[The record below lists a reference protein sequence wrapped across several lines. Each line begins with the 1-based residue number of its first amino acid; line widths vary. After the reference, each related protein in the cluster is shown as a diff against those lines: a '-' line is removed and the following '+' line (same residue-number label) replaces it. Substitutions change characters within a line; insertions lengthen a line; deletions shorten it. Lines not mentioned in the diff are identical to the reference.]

1 MLETWRLT
9 LISEI
14 KSIMQGNS
22 NYEGLCFF
30 LGAGADI
37 ASGGVLFSDL
47 KKRCLSLQGINLP
60 ETPSLLDID
69 IAFDSYFTSLDEES
83 RCAVLASL
91 LRETRTLQPSD
102 GYKLLVLLARERCI
116 SSIITTNFDNLLETT
131 ATEMGIDTFQIFAPG
146 VSIPATFL
154 INRKPQKAIYLKMH
168 GDVDGRCVT
177 HLTRKELQDREY
189 EKEYR
194 QLFQYLLVH
203 DIIVVAG
210 YSGYD
215 QKIADIFSESI
226 DSIHT
231 VYWCNPSTPDQ
242 DAPLVRVLSDA
253 GKMQY
258 IPCGFDNFI
267 EDIAGEVFKERM
279 IFRADSIFIWSLI
292 KAKVA
297 KLQDTYLK
305 NLPIRSAAS
314 VIDRRPAL
322 EQYDQFLAQ
331 NIHNMFVLI
340 GNQGVGKSAFIT
352 KILRRNEY
360 DNIYVVPI
368 TAPGSLTPNASA
380 YLVENLGYVTANP
393 MIVLYQMAEWLRENQ
408 RYMVFVFDA
417 IENSHPGKEQISKY
431 LSIIIELAYILRHVP
446 NMKFML
452 SIREEIWKSV
462 SQSLDRNYLQDILW
476 TENDSYGLSTFHL
489 DIFTID
495 ELLDAIQREQ
505 QNFDEE
511 ELISLPE
518 SIQLILRE
526 PYFCDLALRTN
537 SLKLIST
544 GGAIGLI
551 PAISRFLETQ
561 ELTIG
566 DKQALQRLAGKM
578 LLKNSAYISIMD
590 CDYQI
595 LPIDN
600 PILEISEDT
609 VSFRHPLFWEYF
621 MIRYFKL
628 QQLCDCVRQPVL
640 NQIIDLFL
648 APETNTY
655 IYESFVLYL
664 SSQDESIDQICRFLI
679 ALSRQTKSNRYSSL
693 RINQLTGRIVENW
706 AINRETELLEWV
718 KYVEKQNESFQFLSK
733 RLVYASTYME
743 DKAAYQFLDL
753 LRRNC
758 QSHISLECYVLINDR
773 FSAGL
778 QQVPAGH
785 EKEYIQEYG
794 RFLKTS
800 NPLNDLVQLLWLMGK
815 IGPDN
820 TSPERYDRIA
830 ACVKS
835 QLIANNQGTL
845 KKQYVTELKES
856 FLRNAYMIFF
866 NANSN
871 LEEKYYCF
879 SSKSKTAPII
889 RALLGSKDGISFEQ
903 LDDIRTCVD
912 HFDETIEFFVCNLL
926 FIVSMIQDPKRG
938 QKELDS
944 LYASFRNDV
953 SVLELDFF
961 LSALFMS
968 CYVLNPKDRT
978 PYLIRFERITAD
990 YETLLFSSAA
1000 DGRTSSR
1007 QRFSDRFDLEFED
1020 GFNALTNYT
1029 YTAPSINY
1037 MDANL
1042 QKQSVDVYLSKYW
1055 ELLST
1060 LEDAGNYEK
1069 MLRLLQAI
1077 SQMIVN
1083 WPEEGFEALCK
1094 FVDIKH
1100 PIVHRGLIRVLAQ
1113 NYLRYPKITR
1123 RFLKNNEVHFTSQDL
1138 LEIYGNTDSNI
1149 EYRTLEQL
1157 QWARILYFLRT
1168 WLDSNGIEKLLSV
1181 FLSAD
1186 TLEKALEEIISVL
1199 PHSNNDELGSQI
1211 DPIPLL

>member
-1 MLETWRLT
+1 MLEAWRLT

-30 LGAGADI
+30 LGAGVDI

-60 ETPSLLDID
+60 ETPSLLAID
-69 IAFDSYFTSLDEES
+69 NAFDSYFTRLDEES

-91 LRETRTLQPSD
+91 LRETRTLHPSD
-102 GYKLLVLLARERCI
+102 GYKLLVLLAREKCI

-131 ATEMGIDTFQIFAPG
+131 AAEMGIDTFQIFAPG
-146 VSIPATFL
+146 VSIPAAFL
-154 INRKPQKAIYLKMH
+154 IKRKPQKAVYLKMH

-177 HLTRKELQDREY
+177 HLTGKELQDREY

-194 QLFQYLLVH
+194 HLFQYLLAH
-203 DIIVVAG
+203 DIVVVVG

-215 QKIADIFSESI
+215 QQVADIFSESL
-226 DSIHT
+226 DGIHT
-231 VYWCNPSTPDQ
+231 VYWCNPSAPDH
-242 DAPLVRVLSDA
+242 DAPLVRALSDA

-258 IPCGFDNFI
+258 IPCGFDNLV

-279 IFRADSIFIWSLI
+279 IFHADSIFIWSLI
-292 KAKVA
+292 KAKVT
-297 KLQDTYLK
+297 KLQDVYLK
-305 NLPIRSAAS
+305 NIPLRPAAS

-322 EQYDQFLAQ
+322 EKYDQFLAQ
-331 NIHNMFVLI
+331 NTHNMFVLI
-340 GNQGVGKSAFIT
+340 GKQGVGKSAFVT

-360 DNIYVVPI
+360 DNIYVIPI
-368 TAPGSLTPNASA
+368 TAPGSLMPDASA

-417 IENSHPGKEQISKY
+417 IGNSHPGKEQISKY
-431 LSIIIELAYILRHVP
+431 LSVIIELAYILRHVP

-452 SIREEIWKSV
+452 SIREEIWEDV

-476 TENDSYGLSTFHL
+476 TGNDLYGLSTFHL
-489 DIFTID
+489 DVFTIT
-495 ELLDAIQREQ
+495 ELLDAIQKEQ
-505 QNFDEE
+505 QNFCEE
-511 ELISLPE
+511 ELFSLPE
-518 SIQLILRE
+518 SIQSILRE
-526 PYFCDLALRTN
+526 PYFCGLALRTK
-537 SLKLIST
+537 SMKLISA

-551 PAISRFLETQ
+551 PAINRFLDAQ
-561 ELTIG
+561 KLTIG

-578 LLKNSAYISIMD
+578 LLKNSAYISMMD
-590 CDYQI
+590 CDYQV
-595 LPIDN
+595 LPLGN

-609 VSFRHPLFWEYF
+609 ISFRHPLFWEYF
-621 MIRYFKL
+621 MIRCFKL
-628 QQLCDCVRQPVL
+628 RQLCDYVRQPAL
-640 NQIIDLFL
+640 NQIIDLL
-648 APETNTY
+648 LGPETNAN
-655 IYESFVLYL
+655 IYESLVLYL
-664 SSQDESIDQICRFLI
+664 SSQDESIDQVCRFLI
-679 ALSRQTKSNRYSSL
+679 ALSRQAKSNRYSSL
-693 RINQLTGRIVENW
+693 RVNQLTGRVVENW
-706 AINRETELLEWV
+706 VINREDELLEWV

-733 RLVYASTYME
+733 RLVYASAYME
-743 DKAAYQFLDL
+743 DKAAYRLLDL

-758 QSHISLECYVLINDR
+758 QDPISLECYVLINDR
-773 FSAGL
+773 FSTGLKQATAGR
-778 QQVPAGH
+778 

-794 RFLKTS
+794 HFLKTS
-800 NPLNDLVQLLWLMGK
+800 NPLNDLAQLLWLMGK

-820 TSPERYDRIA
+820 TSLDRYNRIA
-830 ACVKS
+830 TCVKA
-835 QLIANNQGTL
+835 QLIANNQGIIT
-845 KKQYVTELKES
+845 KQYVTELKES

-889 RALLGSKDGISFEQ
+889 RTLLCSKDGISSGQ

-938 QKELDS
+938 QAELDS
-944 LYASFRNDV
+944 LYASFRDDV
-953 SVLELDFF
+953 GVLELDFF

-978 PYLIRFERITAD
+978 PYLTRFEQITAD

-1000 DGRTSSR
+1000 NGRTSSR

-1042 QKQSVDVYLSKYW
+1042 QKQSADVFLSKYW

-1060 LEDAGNYEK
+1060 LEGAGNYEK
-1069 MLRLLQAI
+1069 MLRILQAI

-1083 WPEEGFEALCK
+1083 WPEEGFEALSK

-1100 PIVHRGLIRVLAQ
+1100 PIVHRGLIRVLSQ

-1123 RFLKNNEVHFTSQDL
+1123 RFLKSNGIHFTSQDL
-1138 LEIYGNTDSNI
+1138 LEIYGNINANI

-1168 WLDSNGIEKLLSV
+1168 WLDSNGIEKILSV

-1186 TLEKALEEIISVL
+1186 TLEKALEEIISAL
-1199 PHSNNDELGSQI
+1199 PRSNNDELDCQT
-1211 DPIPLL
+1211 DPIPVL